1 MAKSWP
7 IEAEEYRTQALDA
20 CGALR
25 ELCDKARLMRG
36 YPLRAATADIST
48 ACSDLR
54 RALWACE
61 GIKPA
66 AGQWPQ
72 VAKDRRDMAIL
83 YADWMKNKVEIL
95 RQAESDAHAVALLA
109 EVADLAAG
117 IEERIGTI

>member
-1 MAKSWP
+1 MAKGWP
-7 IEAEEYRTQALDA
+7 EEAEECRNAALGA
-20 CGALR
+20 CKAIR
-25 ELCDKARLMRG
+25 EECDKARALRG
-36 YPLRAATADIST
+36 YSLRAATADIST

-95 RQAESDAHAVALLA
+95 RQAEGDAHAVALLA